1 MGFHY
6 SNVHWLWLSA
16 GVMLAD
22 QITKQLVIR
31 SIALFDSVAVMPH
44 LNWVHM
50 QNRGAAFSMLAQ
62 MPPWFFVLLGVGV
75 SIGILIWLRRNPR
88 GQLLVASGLA
98 LILGG
103 ALGNVIDRVRLGHVT
118 DFIDVYY
125 QEWHFAAFNIADAAI
140 SVGAALLILDMFVQW
155 WRERRER
162 VQAQRTAADAAK
174 LAEAEEARA
183 AASDEASTAEPAP
196 TKDGH

>member
-6 SNVHWLWLSA
+6 SNVHWLWFSA
-16 GVMLAD
+16 LVMLAD

-31 SIALFDSVAVMPH
+31 NLSLFESLPVLPH
-44 LNWVHM
+44 LNWTHL
-50 QNRGAAFSMLAQ
+50 QNKGAAFSMLGN

-75 SIGILIWLRRNPR
+75 SVGILIWLRRNPH
-88 GQLLVASGLA
+88 GQRIVAFGLA

-125 QEWHFAAFNIADAAI
+125 QNWHFAAFNIADAAI
-140 SVGAALLILDMFVQW
+140 TVGAGLLILDMLIEII
-155 WRERRER
+155 RERRAARRSESGEEK
-162 VQAQRTAADAAK
+162 QA
-174 LAEAEEARA
+174 
-183 AASDEASTAEPAP
+183 
-196 TKDGH
+196 